1 MDTSSAASPP
11 AVPPVA
17 RKSLWRWPLRLV
29 GLLFVAA
36 VIAVAAAPTVVS
48 SNPEL
53 RDYLVHRFMG
63 KLNGDIVIKKFSI
76 GWTTPLEIEGFEIR
90 PHADS
95 QPVPGT
101 TANVE
106 SLVKVDRV
114 EAERSLW
121 GILWNRSDIGTIR
134 IERPDV
140 FLALGDK
147 PGESNFEKV
156 FRPILERGARLP
168 KSLTFGARMQI
179 VDGKLRGMS
188 NETRE
193 PWEIPGVSLAVGIRS
208 AELSKSGKPELY
220 VEKGTLLKNGEV
232 NAGLC
237 NDVLKYAAPV
247 AAKVARARGT
257 ITIELDDWRLPW
269 RDFAG
274 GELSGRLT
282 MNSVEVGPGSMI
294 EAFVA
299 DMQTKPLVG
308 ELVRAYPL
316 PKFVNVAR
324 DSVVEF
330 RMVAGGRIEHKG
342 LRFSLADVVDVQTH
356 GTVGLDET
364 LDLTAALGI
373 HPPNPEERHLA
384 LMRQLSN
391 QQWSVRIRGKLGHP
405 EVDLSP
411 LADEWKQLLLR
422 RVPMDWLSGR
432 PSVGSNVIGTLNET
446 GILNPER
453 TGALL
458 GLLQQLSA
466 PKPTPAPYQVQKVD
480 PNVAPASGTATGPTL
495 GAPDGAPTN
504 PASPTNPPSLTVPP
518 PPSPPAAASPTTVP
532 APPTAA
538 AMPTPSGTAEAPKFG
553 VADGVKLG
561 LDVLGAIR
569 ARRQEQ
575 QRPPILPPGIIPSQP
590 PTPSPRESV
599 DPTNPSPAANPP
611 GANPPSAGLPPVP
624 TGTAPTGTVP
634 PPRRP
639 LRQGLRMLL
648 EAATQP
654 PPPTPTGSQPPATQ
668 PPAAQPPTGPAPTSK
683 PPEPELPSPAKREP

>member
-11 AVPPVA
+11 VVPPVA
-17 RKSLWRWPLRLV
+17 RKNPWRWPLRFV

-48 SNPEL
+48 NNPEL

-63 KLNGDIVIKKFSI
+63 KLNGDIVIKKFTI

-101 TANVE
+101 AANVE

-134 IERPDV
+134 VERPDV

-156 FRPILERGARLP
+156 FRPILERGAKLP

-179 VDGKLRGMS
+179 VDGKLRGIS
-188 NETRE
+188 DETRE

-208 AELSKSGKPELY
+208 AQLSKSGKPELY
-220 VEKGTLLKNGEV
+220 VEKGTLLKNGDV

-247 AAKVARARGT
+247 AAQVARARGT

-269 RDFAG
+269 RDFAS

-294 EAFVA
+294 ESFVA
-299 DMQTKPLVG
+299 GAMKYPLVG
-308 ELVRAYPL
+308 DLVRAYPL
-316 PKFVNVAR
+316 PQFVNVAR

-364 LDLTAALGI
+364 LDLTAELGI

-384 LMRQLSN
+384 IMRQLSN
-391 QQWSVRIRGKLGHP
+391 QQWSVRIRGKLGKP
-405 EVDLSP
+405 DVDLSP
-411 LADEWKQLLLR
+411 LGNEWKQLLLQ

-432 PSVGSNVIGTLNET
+432 ESLGSNVLGTLNQS
-446 GILNPER
+446 GILNAER
-453 TGALL
+453 TGALFQL
-458 GLLQQLSA
+458 FHELSA
-466 PKPTPAPYQVQKVD
+466 PKPAPAPHQVQKVD
-480 PNVAPASGTATGPTL
+480 PNVAPASGTTAGPTL
-495 GAPDGAPTN
+495 GAADGNAPRNTTTPPTLN
-504 PASPTNPPSLTVPP
+504 GNGGLTAPRSPPEPLPPGAVPP
-518 PPSPPAAASPTTVP
+518 PPTPPA
-532 APPTAA
+532 TAA
-538 AMPTPSGTAEAPKFG
+538 TPTPTGTAAGPKFG
-553 VADGVKLG
+553 VADGVNLG
-561 LDVLGAIR
+561 LDVLSAIR
-569 ARRQEQ
+569 ARRQQ
-575 QRPPILPPGIIPSQP
+575 QQQQP
-590 PTPSPRESV
+590 MQP
-599 DPTNPSPAANPP
+599 PP
-611 GANPPSAGLPPVP
+611 GAVP
-624 TGTAPTGTVP
+624 GTVP
-634 PPRRP
+634 PQPQPPSGAPPGRP

-654 PPPTPTGSQPPATQ
+654 PPPMPTATGSQPPTAQ
-668 PPAAQPPTGPAPTSK
+668 PPAAQPPTGPTPASK
-683 PPEPELPSPAKREP
+683 PPEPELPAPAKREP